1 MSIELLEDEFEAMV
15 RKLDGVILKVGRP
28 VRTVG
33 EAAEASRT
41 SLRQVVK
48 SLLFMAG
55 EEPVLVVVDG
65 ESRVDLDK
73 LSKALG
79 PVRLATPG
87 EVEEITGFKVGAV
100 PPIGVKVRTI
110 IDPKILENKRVIG
123 GGGGIDKLLEIDPR
137 RILKYQGAEV
147 IDIKK
152 TGNNG

>member
-1 MSIELLEDEFEAMV
+1 MPGEFEALV
-15 RKLDGVILKVGRP
+15 KRLDGVILDVRRP

-33 EAAEASRT
+33 EAAEASKA

-55 EEPVLVVVDG
+55 KEPVLVVVDG

-79 PVRLATPG
+79 PVRLATPR

-100 PPIGVKVRTI
+100 PPIGVRVRTI
-110 IDPKILENKRVIG
+110 IDPKVLENKRVIG
-123 GGGGIDKLLEIDPR
+123 GGGGIDRLLEIDPR
-137 RILKYQGAEV
+137 RILEYQEAEI
-147 IDIKK
+147 IDVKK
-152 TGNNG
+152 TEENE